1 MIAIALTA
9 TSASALTGRLATEGC
24 MRIARWRHGRD
35 QFDGVVQA
43 QHCIPWPDGLS
54 NEAVIARGLSFALAL
69 AARLDQSN
77 AQPLG
82 EVTLLVPLTPPS
94 MRDFVAFEEH
104 VEGVVRSVDASEGVT
119 PEWYEFPTFYFTNPH
134 TLIASGDLV
143 HPPHTE
149 RLDFELELAIVVG
162 GAGGTNLT
170 PAEGHAAIFGYAV
183 LNDWSARDVQ
193 AREMKVRLGPAKG
206 KDFASTLGPWIVT
219 ADEFADRHDDEG
231 FLQLEMV
238 VQVNGTEVGRDNLA
252 HIGWPLGE
260 LVAYASR
267 NSLVRPAD
275 VLGSGTAG
283 AGCLAELWGRGVD
296 IPALREG
303 DTVSMRIEGIGE
315 IHNTIGPS
323 PVVPEIPRAR
333 SRPRLPRDYVR

>member
-1 MIAIALTA
+1 
-9 TSASALTGRLATEGC
+9 

-35 QFDGVVQA
+35 VSDGVVQA
-43 QHCIPWPDGLS
+43 GRCIPWPDGLS
-54 NEAVIARGLSFALAL
+54 NEQVIARGLAFAHHA
-69 AARLDQSN
+69 AARLDHTR
-77 AQPLG
+77 AAALA
-82 EVTLLVPLTPPS
+82 EVELLVPLKPAS
-94 MRDFVAFEEH
+94 VRDFVAFEEH

-119 PEWYEFPTFYFTNPH
+119 PEWYTYPTFYFTNPH
-134 TLIASGDLV
+134 TLIATGATV

-162 GAGGTNLT
+162 GLGHDGATNLT
-170 PAEGHAAIFGYAV
+170 PAAGREAVFGYSV

-219 ADEFADRHDDEG
+219 ADEFADRHDADG
-231 FLQLEMV
+231 FLALDMV
-238 VQVNGTEVGRDNLA
+238 VEVNGTEVGRDSLA

-267 NSLVRPAD
+267 NSRVHSGD

-296 IPALREG
+296 IPALGEG
-303 DTVSMRIEGIGE
+303 DTVRMRIEGVGE
-315 IHNTIGPS
+315 VVNTIGTS
-323 PVVPEIPRAR
+323 PEVPEIPPAR
-333 SRPRLPRDYVR
+333 TRPRLPRRY

>member
-1 MIAIALTA
+1 
-9 TSASALTGRLATEGC
+9 
-24 MRIARWRHGRD
+24 MRIARWRMGD
-35 QFDGVVQA
+35 TIVDGVVRGDR
-43 QHCIPWPDGLS
+43 CLPWPNALS
-54 NEAVIARGLSFALAL
+54 NEQVIAGGLP
-69 AARLDQSN
+69 AAREAAERLDASQ
-77 AQPLG
+77 AVPLAD
-82 EVTLLVPLTPPS
+82 VTLLVPLRPAS

-119 PEWYEFPTFYFTNPH
+119 PEWYEYPTFYFTNPH
-134 TLIASGDLV
+134 TLVASGETV
-143 HPPHTE
+143 IPPKSE

-162 GAGGTNLT
+162 GGPVDPVRGGSNLT
-170 PAEGHAAIFGYAV
+170 PAEGQAVIFGYAI

-219 ADEFADRHDDEG
+219 ADEFADRHDAEG
-231 FLQLEMV
+231 FLPLEMAV
-238 VQVNGTEVGRDNLA
+238 EVNGSEVGRDSLA

-267 NSLVRPAD
+267 NSRVMPGD

-303 DTVSMRIEGIGE
+303 DEVVMRVEGIGE
-315 IHNTIGPS
+315 IRNTVGPT
-323 PVVPEIPRAR
+323 PDVPHIPSAR
-333 SRPRLPRDYVR
+333 TRPRLARSY

>member
-1 MIAIALTA
+1 
-9 TSASALTGRLATEGC
+9 
-24 MRIARWRHGRD
+24 MRIARWRMGD
-35 QFDGVVQA
+35 TVVDGIVRGN
-43 QHCIPWPDGLS
+43 HCLPWPDALS
-54 NEAVIARGLSFALAL
+54 NEQVIAGGL
-69 AARLDQSN
+69 AAALETADRIDASP
-77 AQPLG
+77 AVPLAD
-82 EVTLLVPLTPPS
+82 VTLLVPLRPTS

-119 PEWYEFPTFYFTNPH
+119 PEWYEYPTFYFTNPH
-134 TLIASGDLV
+134 TLVASGETV
-143 HPPHTE
+143 IPPKSE

-162 GAGGTNLT
+162 GGAVDPLRGGSNLT
-170 PAEGHAAIFGYAV
+170 PAEGQAAIFGYTI

-219 ADEFADRHDDEG
+219 ADEFTDRHDAEG
-231 FLQLEMV
+231 FLPLEMV
-238 VQVNGTEVGRDNLA
+238 VEVNGTEVGRDSLA
-252 HIGWPLGE
+252 NISWPLGE

-267 NSLVRPAD
+267 NSRVMAND

-303 DTVSMRIEGIGE
+303 DEVIMRVEGIGE
-315 IHNTIGPS
+315 IRNTVGPA
-323 PVVPEIPRAR
+323 PDVPHIPSARTRPRIAR
-333 SRPRLPRDYVR
+333 SYSP